1 MVHITIVGLKQSQAR
16 LVEGQFAGA
25 ARFTFLPA
33 DRSDTRLPLGTGWVI
48 ISRFTGHRWSV
59 AAFGQLP
66 RSRVMFCG
74 GGIVS
79 ILRLVDF
86 ALQNSEMLN
95 SVA

>member
-1 MVHITIVGLKQSQAR
+1 MVHITIIGLKQSQAR
-16 LVEGQFAGA
+16 LVESQFAGT
-25 ARFTFLPA
+25 ARFTFLSA
-33 DRSDTRLPLGTGWVI
+33 DRSNTRLPLGTGWVI

-79 ILRLVDF
+79 ILRLVGF

-95 SVA
+95 DAA